1 MYHITVRLLIVHS
14 LTVLFKVLFFTRPNA
29 QVSLRFY
36 VRLLIKLL
44 YTHLSY
50 DTVWSIS
57 LMFLIVCIV
66 LVMITRKVTIHS
78 LTSMI
83 FFYKDLR
90 SRYIIGGALV

>member
-29 QVSLRFY
+29 QVSL
-36 VRLLIKLL
+36 RLLIKLL

-83 FFYKDLR
+83 FLR
-90 SRYIIGGALV
+90 GLKV